1 MLRVSEIVE
10 KLNLKAHPD
19 GGFYNET
26 FRDNSVTLSK
36 SHLPSQYKVDRA
48 VSTAIYFL
56 LPSGCVARI
65 HRIPCAETFHYYMGD
80 SITVLE
86 LNETNGQVKLTKVGP
101 NLLENEQP
109 QHTVPP
115 QVWFGSFPTK
125 DFTIS
130 PDVSKIEVAPRDP
143 ESHYTLLGVTCAP
156 AFQYEDSELAKQSE
170 LVAHFPKYESLISFL
185 TVPDSAQ

>member
-1 MLRVSEIVE
+1 MLKVSELVE
-10 KLNLKAHPD
+10 KLNLKPHPD

-26 FRDNSVTLSK
+26 FRDHSVTLSK
-36 SHLPSQYKVDRA
+36 SNLPPQYKVDRA

-80 SITVLE
+80 PITVIE
-86 LNETNGQVKLTKVGP
+86 LNERDGQVKLNRVGP

-115 QVWFGSFPTK
+115 YVWFGSFPTK
-125 DFTIS
+125 DFSIPVNGS
-130 PDVSKIEVAPRDP
+130 QIEVTPRDS
-143 ESHYTLLGVTCAP
+143 EKHYTLLGVTCAP
-156 AFQYEDSELAKQSE
+156 AFQYEDSELAKRSE
-170 LVAHFPKYESLISFL
+170 LVARFPEYEPLISLL
-185 TVPDSAQ
+185 TASD